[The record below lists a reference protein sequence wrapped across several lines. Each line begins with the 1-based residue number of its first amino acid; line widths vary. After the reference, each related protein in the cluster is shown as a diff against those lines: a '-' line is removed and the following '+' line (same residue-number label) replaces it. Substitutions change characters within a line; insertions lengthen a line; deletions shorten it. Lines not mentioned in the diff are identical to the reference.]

1 MNKLD
6 PQPISNLGTPFKN
19 IDFNYVG
26 DGTSYAGGFG
36 SNETNREFGI
46 TPEWASNNVN
56 AAAASALSGGG
67 SRKRRHRNKKSSH
80 FLSGKSN
87 VSVNAFSK
95 DIKNKMKIISNK
107 YKNMKGKKSLSLK
120 GMKKKFNSMFKTMK
134 KNLKLQGGKKTR
146 SIGRS
151 RTARRGLGRRRGLNR
166 SQKGGYHQFMGNV
179 ARSYGFSTPGTALPA
194 YELGLANPA
203 PIARYATGV
212 DNYNHFAGKGAQI
225 WN

>member
-6 PQPISNLGTPFKN
+6 PQPISNLGTPYKN

-46 TPEWASNNVN
+46 TPAWTSNNVN

-67 SRKRRHRNKKSSH
+67 SRKRRHKRSL
-80 FLSGKSN
+80 LSRDGN
-87 VSVNAFSK
+87 VSVSAFSK
-95 DIKNKMKIISNK
+95 DIKKKMKIISNK

-146 SIGRS
+146 SMG
-151 RTARRGLGRRRGLNR
+151 RTARRGVGRWRGLKR

-179 ARSYGFSTPGTALPA
+179 ARSYGFSTPGTALSA
-194 YELGLANPA
+194 SELGLANPA
-203 PIARYATGV
+203 PIARYVTGV

>member
-6 PQPISNLGTPFKN
+6 PQPITNLGTPYKN

-26 DGTSYAGGFG
+26 TGTSYAGGFG

-46 TPEWASNNVN
+46 TPEWTSNNVK

-67 SRKRRHRNKKSSH
+67 SRKRRYRHKRSSSSS
-80 FLSGKSN
+80 SGMAD
-87 VSVNAFSK
+87 VSVKAFSK
-95 DIKNKMKIISNK
+95 DIKKKMKIISDK

-120 GMKKKFNSMFKTMK
+120 GMKKKFKSMFKTMK
-134 KNLKLQGGKKTR
+134 NNLKLKGGKKTK
-146 SIGRS
+146 GRA
-151 RTARRGLGRRRGLNR
+151 RTARRGVGRWRGLKR

-179 ARSYGFSTPGTALPA
+179 ARSYGYTTPGTALPA
-194 YELGLANPA
+194 SELGLANPA
-203 PIARYATGV
+203 PITRYATGV
-212 DNYNHFAGKGAQI
+212 DNYNHFYGKGAQI

>member
-26 DGTSYAGGFG
+26 NGTSYAGGFG
-36 SNETNREFGI
+36 SNEDPSKFGI
-46 TPEWASNNVN
+46 TPAWTSNNVN
-56 AAAASALSGGG
+56 AASASALSGGG
-67 SRKRRHRNKKSSH
+67 SRKRRHKKSSS
-80 FLSGKSN
+80 FGKSN
-87 VSVNAFSK
+87 VSVSAFSK
-95 DIKNKMKIISNK
+95 DIKKKMKIISNK
-107 YKNMKGKKSLSLK
+107 YKNMKGTKSLSLK

-134 KNLKLQGGKKTR
+134 KNLKLQGGKKRKTR
-146 SIGRS
+146 A
-151 RTARRGLGRRRGLNR
+151 RTARRGVGRWRGLKK
-166 SQKGGYHQFMGNV
+166 SQQGGYHQFMGNV

-194 YELGLANPA
+194 SELGLANPA